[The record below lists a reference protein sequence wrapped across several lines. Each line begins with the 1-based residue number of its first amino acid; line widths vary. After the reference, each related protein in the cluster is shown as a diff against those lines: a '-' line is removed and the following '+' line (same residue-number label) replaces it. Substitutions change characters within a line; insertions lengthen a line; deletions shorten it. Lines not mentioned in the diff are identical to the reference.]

1 MSKDA
6 FFCDINDTMQVY
18 DENGNNELFTIY
30 DNYGEVIEYQKG
42 QIRDDIKDIEL
53 TNIILMNMP
62 FVI

>member
-1 MSKDA
+1 
-6 FFCDINDTMQVY
+6 MQVY